1 MVVSAG
7 AGVSGVGPPT
17 SIARAA
23 FGISTAQP
31 LRSGKADCP
40 THHYGEFHRAKTLR
54 NLRLPS
60 IETCPR
66 SVQYKLWERTV

>member
-1 MVVSAG
+1 VVVRAG
-7 AGVSGVGPPT
+7 AGVSGWPSNLDCPRGVWHLDCPT
-17 SIARAA
+17 
-23 FGISTAQP
+23 

-54 NLRLPS
+54 NLRFPP

-66 SVQYKLWERTV
+66 SVQYKL